1 MEDKFASLREK
12 LEQESTFPM
21 KYMYKFIVT
30 KEKVQEVLPF
40 FETAE
45 ISTKKSSSGK
55 YTSISAIIVAFNADD
70 IIDKYKAISHLEG
83 VISL

>member
-1 MEDKFASLREK
+1 MEDKFASLRAK
-12 LEQESTFPM
+12 LEQESTFPL

-30 KEKVQEVLPF
+30 KEKVQEILPF

-55 YTSISAIIVAFNADD
+55 YTSISAVVIAFSADE
-70 IIDKYKAISHLEG
+70 IIDRYKSISHLEG